1 MQINDKK
8 KQKHFNKNLI
18 MNVED
23 EGRFQSSNKYW
34 ICNKIFDAGDNQV
47 RDHHHVTGK
56 YRVST
61 YWSYFIDLKL
71 AKKIL

>member
-1 MQINDKK
+1 MPINDKK

-18 MNVED
+18 MHVED
-23 EGRFQSSNKYW
+23 EGRLQSSNKCW

-47 RDHHHVTGK
+47 RDHHHVAGK
-56 YRVST
+56 YRGSA